1 MMKWDIGWNGD
12 GDGDRDGGWDTYR
25 MSSTRHGLTRIGTW
39 SLTFVWYYF
48 FNIHTPRFGSDASMS
63 VRSNE
68 YWVWTRKEELEL
80 ELREMRSDRM
90 RPDPTGSDQA

>member
-1 MMKWDIGWNGD
+1 MGMGMGYIQDVLD
-12 GDGDRDGGWDTYR
+12 ATRPDQDRYLVIDFC
-25 MSSTRHGLTRIGTW
+25 L
-39 SLTFVWYYF
+39 LLF
-48 FNIHTPRFGSDASMS
+48 FNIHTQRFGSDASMS